1 MHTDFWALVKG
12 NRNKVNKNISAHVRM
27 KSGIEISPVM
37 VVRGTWYEL
46 GYLRVKS
53 YFNTEYQTNI
63 LKYAAQNDHCGDY

>member
-1 MHTDFWALVKG
+1 
-12 NRNKVNKNISAHVRM
+12 M

-63 LKYAAQNDHCGDY
+63 LKYAAQNDHGGEYKNWNAK